1 MGQILILEGCDSNQV
16 GWNWDQVE
24 QNQDGPASLG
34 FCWVKGDLCGGEA
47 CGGGTSCAGGNSDDR
62 GDHVGR
68 VRGDI
73 VKDDS
78 EEDRED
84 TGRGGVLGGEACEG
98 VGGES
103 REEGEGDAHNE
114 VETCKTRTEN
124 SGTLITAT
132 IKREPLFKGTQPKS
146 PSPHYTTHSMEEK
159 AGSLGLLHTHTQ
171 VGSCKEHPQFN
182 G

>member
-98 VGGES
+98 VVGES

-114 VETCKTRTEN
+114 VETCTSFPGTCVVSVACWHNASCIASFGDSTPDFVRGEGG
-124 SGTLITAT
+124 SGEGGDDPAGGPQRQQQ
-132 IKREPLFKGTQPKS
+132 RE
-146 PSPHYTTHSMEEK
+146 
-159 AGSLGLLHTHTQ
+159 AGR
-171 VGSCKEHPQFN
+171 VWE
-182 G
+182 